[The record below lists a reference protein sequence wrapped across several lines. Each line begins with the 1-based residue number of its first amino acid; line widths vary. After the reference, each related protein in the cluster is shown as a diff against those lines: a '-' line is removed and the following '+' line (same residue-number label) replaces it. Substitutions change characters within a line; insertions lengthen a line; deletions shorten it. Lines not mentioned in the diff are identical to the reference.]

1 MGKEKRPA
9 PSGGSTKA
17 KKARK
22 VKDETDASTAADKE
36 AAVAAY
42 LAFKAVQLPPGNKK
56 QARRSTS
63 QQQKTKSEYEANKT
77 VADALEYTAWWPG
90 RSTYHTQTRIAGKI
104 VHVYTHS
111 LEAAREASRLAAA
124 VNVFNSR
131 ETQRARKVA
140 KFDELADKREKDKA
154 KNGDNSAMERRV
166 LVHLRDLLAVE
177 GVFVY
182 ICPDGCLADALYRT
196 ANMPDKH
203 WLMLQLKTT
212 AKEFDRKSYDKKNGR
227 TYTYTYRG
235 YEFGK
240 VKGYS
245 SMLVACVCEG
255 DGKTWVLPGS
265 TLDAG
270 KSSEL
275 KITRSK
281 KNGNL
286 RPTPCGKVK
295 PTTLAGL
302 VARLCAECAK
312 VEAENATALPTVTLD
327 AAEAMLGKRH
337 AVEHAGVQAYI
348 RHVLGG
354 ASPWDGTP
362 HSLIYRKTY
371 SGKVF
376 RYPEEQNGKTD
387 FVVYDG
393 VVVNRLQF
401 KTPTKLPGQTGWYV
415 SLATNAGKDTDGKQL
430 VANNSKHGDNTHY
443 VMCLPPA
450 AANGIPGEVHFW
462 IVDEATM
469 LAHNLIGP
477 GALQIFTVH
486 MPDEL
491 QMDRGGVAKKESI
504 YEWTKDFHTMF

>member
-9 PSGGSTKA
+9 PGGGSTKA

-22 VKDETDASTAADKE
+22 VKDEIDASTVAEKE

-42 LAFKAVQLPPGNKK
+42 LAFKAAQLPPGKKK
-56 QARRSTS
+56 QTDREDKEMDEA
-63 QQQKTKSEYEANKT
+63 KSEYEANKT
-77 VADALEYTAWWPG
+77 VADALEYTMWEAG
-90 RSTYHTQTRIAGKI
+90 DSHYHTWTRIAGKS

-124 VNVFNSR
+124 VSVFNSI

-154 KNGDNSAMERRV
+154 KNGDNCAMERRV
-166 LVHLRDLLAVE
+166 LVHLRDLLAEHEDVS
-177 GVFVY
+177 FH

-196 ANMPDKH
+196 ADMPDKQ

-212 AKEFDRKSYDKKNGR
+212 AKEYDKKSYNKKYGC
-227 TYTYTYRG
+227 TYTSRG
-235 YEFGK
+235 YQFK
-240 VKGYS
+240 DVKGYS
-245 SMLVACVCEG
+245 GMLVACVCEG
-255 DGKTWVLPGS
+255 DGMTWVLPGS
-265 TLDAG
+265 ALDVG
-270 KSSEL
+270 KNADL
-275 KITRSK
+275 TITRSE
-281 KNGNL
+281 KNGKL
-286 RPTPCGKVK
+286 LPTPCGKVK

-312 VEAENATALPTVTLD
+312 VEAEDPTALPTATLD
-327 AAEAMLGKRH
+327 AAEAMLGKSH

-354 ASPWDGTP
+354 ALPWDGTP
-362 HSLIYRKTY
+362 HSLIHRKTY

-387 FVVYDG
+387 FIVYDG
-393 VVVNRLQF
+393 ADINRLQF
-401 KTPTKLPGQTGWYV
+401 KTAKKVPGHAGWYV
-415 SLATNAGKDTDGKQL
+415 DLATNAGKDTDSKKL
-430 VANNSKHGDNTHY
+430 RTNNSKHGDNTHY

-450 AANGIPGEVHFW
+450 AASGIPGEVHFW

-469 LAHNLIGP
+469 LAHNLIGQ
-477 GALQIFTVH
+477 GALHGFYVH

-491 QMDRGGVAKKESI
+491 QADRGRVANRESI
-504 YEWTKDFHTMF
+504 YEWTKDLHRMF